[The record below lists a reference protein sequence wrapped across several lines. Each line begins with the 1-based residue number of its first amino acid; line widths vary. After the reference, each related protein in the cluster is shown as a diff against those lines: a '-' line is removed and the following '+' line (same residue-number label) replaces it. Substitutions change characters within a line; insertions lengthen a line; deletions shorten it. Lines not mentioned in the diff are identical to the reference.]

1 MDGQMKDRYVQ
12 MDRWSRTILDLT
24 LGLMSVQSPL
34 RADWA
39 KGQDLTMGQS
49 PLRADWA
56 KGQDLTMGGKAKPG
70 CTQT

>member
-24 LGLMSVQSPL
+24 LGLVSV
-34 RADWA
+34 
-39 KGQDLTMGQS
+39 QS

-70 CTQT
+70 CTQK

>member
-24 LGLMSVQSPL
+24 LGLVSVQSPL
-34 RADWA
+34 RV
-39 KGQDLTMGQS
+39 
-49 PLRADWA
+49 DWA

-70 CTQT
+70 CTQKYLMIRKQLAF